1 MEDTIFCNKKAL
13 QIVSQE
19 TINDIKS
26 LIKNIGSF
34 NICSKYYSFLN
45 RKNINNLKEGRYNI
59 SLSTF
64 GKKFVMFITNYKDK
78 KYCIFINKKNENMII
93 TQLDICNNEIFNGS
107 LFEGELIKSDDRKW
121 LFLINDVMYYKGE
134 NIVTKKFNERQDI
147 INNFLKN
154 EYKKN
159 ERFSL
164 CIKEHYSISYFLEN
178 YIELLKNKSAG
189 LFFKNIDNFCSN
201 FLYIF
206 PENRTDS
213 KILQS
218 GTIIDNIKNNI
229 TTTINFN
236 NNENK
241 DKDKDKD
248 DDDDDDEKVPG
259 IISDEL
265 TLIEDK
271 DNNKE
276 KDKDKDK
283 EIKVQIKGIIES
295 DDEFEEVLPYN
306 FQNPNIKVNEEIEPK
321 VVKKNIIIKK
331 SDVQNNKELKLDK
344 VTCKFLIMSTPL
356 PETYNLYCKGNN
368 GSIDKHSL
376 ASVPDMDTSNYLNM
390 LFKNNTDNNTK
401 IYVECN
407 YHKNFKKWI
416 PYKITDSMDT
426 LETINKIQIIL
437 D

>member
-34 NICSKYYSFLN
+34 NICSKYYAFLN

-93 TQLDICNNEIFNGS
+93 TQLDFCNNEIFNGS
-107 LFEGELIKSDDRKW
+107 LFEGELIKSEDRKW
-121 LFLINDVMYYKGE
+121 LFLINDIMYYKGE

-147 INNFLKN
+147 INNFLSN

-178 YIELLKNKSAG
+178 YTELLKNKSAG

-201 FLYIF
+201 YLYIF

-213 KILQS
+213 KILQG
-218 GTIIDNIKNNI
+218 GTIIDDIKHNI
-229 TTTINFN
+229 TSTINFN
-236 NNENK
+236 NNQNINK
-241 DKDKDKD
+241 EGKEDKEDKEGKEGKEED
-248 DDDDDDEKVPG
+248 DEEKVPG
-259 IISDEL
+259 IISDKL
-265 TLIEDK
+265 TVIE
-271 DNNKE
+271 E
-276 KDKDKDK
+276 KY
-283 EIKVQIKGIIES
+283 KVQDKKIIES
-295 DDEFEEVLPYN
+295 DDEFEEVLSYN
-306 FQNPNIKVNEEIEPK
+306 VQNSNIKVNDENESK

-331 SDVQNNKELKLDK
+331 TDIPNNKELKLDK

-437 D
+437 DSQ

>member
-1 MEDTIFCNKKAL
+1 MEETIFCNKKAL
-13 QIVSQE
+13 QIVSHE

-64 GKKFVMFITNYKDK
+64 GKKFVMFITNYKNE

-93 TQLDICNNEIFNGS
+93 TQLDFCNNEIFNGS
-107 LFEGELIKSDDRKW
+107 LFEGELVKSEDRKW
-121 LFLINDVMYYKGE
+121 LFLINDVMYYKGV

-147 INNFLKN
+147 INNFLSN

-159 ERFSL
+159 ERFNL
-164 CIKEHYSISYFLEN
+164 CIKEHYSIPYFLEN

-201 FLYIF
+201 YLYIF

-213 KILQS
+213 KILQG
-218 GTIIDNIKNNI
+218 GTIIDNIKHNI

-236 NNENK
+236 NNQNQYKENE
-241 DKDKDKD
+241 
-248 DDDDDDEKVPG
+248 EKVPY
-259 IISDEL
+259 IISEEL
-265 TLIEDK
+265 TLIEE
-271 DNNKE
+271 KE
-276 KDKDKDK
+276 KDNVK
-283 EIKVQIKGIIES
+283 EILESQIKEAVQEKVDS

-306 FQNPNIKVNEEIEPK
+306 IQNSNIKISEENDSK

-331 SDVQNNKELKLDK
+331 SDVLNNKELKLDK
-344 VTCKFLIMSTPL
+344 ITCKFLIMSTPL

-376 ASVPDMDTSNYLNM
+376 ASVPNMDTSNYLNI

-437 D
+437 DSQ

>member
-107 LFEGELIKSDDRKW
+107 LFEGELVKSEDRKW
-121 LFLINDVMYYKGE
+121 LFLINDVMYYKGK

-147 INNFLKN
+147 INNFLSN

-159 ERFSL
+159 ERFNL

-178 YIELLKNKSAG
+178 YMELLKNKSAG

-213 KILQS
+213 KILQG
-218 GTIIDNIKNNI
+218 GTIIDDIKHNI

-236 NNENK
+236 NNNNQNK
-241 DKDKDKD
+241 DN
-248 DDDDDDEKVPG
+248 DDDDENLHG
-259 IISDEL
+259 IISSEL
-265 TLIEDK
+265 TIIEEKYEDK
-271 DNNKE
+271 E
-276 KDKDKDK
+276 QTQV
-283 EIKVQIKGIIES
+283 KVQVQAKIES
-295 DDEFEEVLPYN
+295 DDEFEEVLSYN
-306 FQNPNIKVNEEIEPK
+306 VQNSNIKVTEECGTK

-331 SDVQNNKELKLDK
+331 SDVSNNKELKLDK
-344 VTCKFLIMSTPL
+344 ITCKFLIMSTPL

-437 D
+437 DSQ